1 MSSERDIKIMQM
13 ALLFARKGLGSVEP
27 NPAVGCV
34 IVKGDTILGTGFHER
49 FGEAHAEVN
58 ALADCKARG
67 NDPAGATMYVTL
79 EPCSHT
85 GKTPPCSQ
93 AVINAKIARVV
104 IAAED
109 PTDLAGGGIEML
121 KQAGIEVEVG
131 LCRDEAE
138 KLNAPF
144 YKYARTGLPWVI
156 VKWAQSK
163 DGYLARKNAATEGN
177 WISNEQSRAD
187 VHKLRKRTQA
197 ILTGVDT
204 VIADNPKLTV
214 RIEAEAID
222 RPPLRVVVD
231 SQLRIPPDCHLVMV
245 PDAPT
250 IVVTTARTAQ
260 AETEK
265 VQNLRDAGIEVLPV
279 PAYED
284 HCDLGEA
291 LILLGARGIQ
301 QLLIEAGPTLITEL
315 LNQNLA
321 DEVRIYIAPFTLGA
335 NGTASASETM
345 KTLANRQELKDVKI
359 DTFDTDIC
367 IRGYLEVIP
376 KPLA

>member
-1 MSSERDIKIMQM
+1 LEYMRM
-13 ALLFARKGLGSVEP
+13 ALELAAKGLGEVEP

-34 IVKGDTILGTGFHER
+34 IVKDGAVIGQGHHQR
-49 FGEAHAEVN
+49 FGGPHAEVN
-58 ALADCKARG
+58 ALADCRNRG
-67 NDPAGATMYVTL
+67 HNPADATLYVTL

-93 AVINAKIARVV
+93 AVIEAKIAKIV
-104 IAAED
+104 IASED
-109 PTDLAGGGIEML
+109 PTDLAGGGIEAL
-121 KQAGIEVEVG
+121 KQAGIKVEVG

-144 YKYARTGLPWVI
+144 YKHARTGLPWVI

-163 DGYLARKNAATEGN
+163 DGYLARKNAEVEGN

-197 ILTGVDT
+197 ILTGIDT

-250 IVVTTARTAQ
+250 VVVTTSETAQ
-260 AETEK
+260 AKTEK
-265 VQNLRDAGIEVLPV
+265 IQELRDAGIEVLPV

-335 NGTASASETM
+335 NGTAGASEIM
-345 KTLANRQELKDVKI
+345 KTLADRQELKDVKI
-359 DTFDTDIC
+359 DTFGTDVRVC
-367 IRGYLEVIP
+367 GL
-376 KPLA
+376 L